1 VAFTY
6 DISTNR
12 GKVRFYLS
20 DTNEAQAMFTD
31 AEVDNA
37 LALGGSV
44 SPAVCV
50 LARARI
56 GYLSRRPDESLPDGR
71 SVSRSGQIEALR
83 ELLAQHG
90 GTTPALTPTLP
101 RASVSFGGYV
111 GSDAYQPIDELIPS
125 GT

>member
-1 VAFTY
+1 MAFTY

-37 LALGGSV
+37 LTVGGAV

-56 GYLSRRPDESLPDGR
+56 AYLSRRPDESLPDGR
-71 SVSRSGQIEALR
+71 SISRAGQIEALR

-90 GTTPALTPTLP
+90 GSTPSVAPTLP
-101 RASVSFGGYV
+101 QAVSSFGGYV
-111 GSDAYQPIDELIPS
+111 GSDLYQPESELIVRGP
-125 GT
+125 

>member
-1 VAFTY
+1 MAFTY
-6 DISTNR
+6 DILTNR

-37 LALGGSV
+37 LTVGGSV

-71 SVSRSGQIEALR
+71 SVSRAGQIEALR

-90 GTTPALTPTLP
+90 GSTPSVTPTLP
-101 RASVSFGGYV
+101 QAVSSFGGYV
-111 GSDAYQPIDELIPS
+111 GSDSYLPESEVLPQAP
-125 GT
+125 

>member
-6 DISTNR
+6 NIGTDR

-37 LALGGSV
+37 LTLGGSV

-71 SVSRSGQIEALR
+71 SVSRAGQIEALR

-101 RASVSFGGYV
+101 QAVSSWGGYV
-111 GSDAYQPIDELIPS
+111 GSDLYQPLSELRRS
-125 GT
+125 ST